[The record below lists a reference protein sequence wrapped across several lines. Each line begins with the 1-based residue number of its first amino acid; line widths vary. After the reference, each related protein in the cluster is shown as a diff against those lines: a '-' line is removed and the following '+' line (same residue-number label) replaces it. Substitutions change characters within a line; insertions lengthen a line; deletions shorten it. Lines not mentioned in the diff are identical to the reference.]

1 MPASNTVALDSASST
16 ASRGTMPGSSDS
28 RRSVEVDFFRGLAL
42 VVIMLD
48 HIPESLA
55 SHITL
60 HNYAFCDAAEM
71 FVFVGGY
78 SVAAAYTAILNR
90 QGERAAAQRFLKRG
104 FEIYRAFLLLAA
116 MMLVLGMVF
125 HGLKLDT
132 GEVMAT
138 ESGTFLNRPLGM
150 LLDIATLRR
159 QPFLSSVLP
168 MYLLFALA
176 APAIMALAR
185 RAPWLTLVI
194 SIGVWAAAPL
204 LAAGLPSA
212 YPEGWP
218 FNPFAWQLMFV
229 SGAVFRLK
237 PVNAEILA
245 TPWATVI
252 TRVAVAAVIGFAI
265 WHLFFLSAPT
275 PGYDKQNL
283 AVSRLLNFAALA
295 WCASWITARGWA
307 GRLATALP
315 ALVRT
320 GQHSLPC
327 FVAGA
332 CISVSVDAL
341 SRPLANAQPWLV
353 GAIDDVTATVL
364 LLCIAGIAA
373 SLKRRARK
381 APSARHATT
390 PTKPSL
396 APTDRR
402 AAAVTARR

>member
-1 MPASNTVALDSASST
+1 MTSSSNAAALTNSPSST
-16 ASRGTMPGSSDS
+16 SPAAPRAVGS
-28 RRSVEVDFFRGLAL
+28 RRSIEVDFFRGLAL

-48 HIPESLA
+48 HIPQSLV
-55 SHITL
+55 SKVTL

-78 SVAAAYTAILNR
+78 SVAAAYTAIMDR

-104 FEIYRAFLLLAA
+104 VEIYRAFLLLAA
-116 MMLVLGMVF
+116 MMLVLGMLF

-132 GEVMAT
+132 PEVLAT
-138 ESGTFLNRPLGM
+138 EAGTFMRRPLGM
-150 LLDIATLRR
+150 LLDIASLRR

-168 MYLLFALA
+168 MYLLFALS
-176 APAIMALAR
+176 APAVLALAR

-194 SIGVWAAAPL
+194 SIGIWALAPI
-204 LAAGLPSA
+204 LAAGLPTA

-229 SGAVFRLK
+229 SGAIFRLK
-237 PVNAEILA
+237 PVDAEVLA
-245 TPWATVI
+245 TPWGGML
-252 TRVAVAAVIGFAI
+252 TRIAVVAVVGFAI
-265 WHLFFLSAPT
+265 WHIFLLSAPT

-283 AVSRLLNFAALA
+283 ALSRLLNFAALA

-307 GRLATALP
+307 GRAAAALP

-332 CISVSVDAL
+332 CISVSMDAL
-341 SRPLANAQPWLV
+341 SRPFAAAQPWLV
-353 GAIDDVTATVL
+353 GSCDDILATVL
-364 LLCIAGIAA
+364 LLSVAWIAA
-373 SLKRRARK
+373 SLKKRGRKPAASRTAGARV
-381 APSARHATT
+381 PSGGPQRT
-390 PTKPSL
+390 S
-396 APTDRR
+396 
-402 AAAVTARR
+402 AAVRN

>member
-1 MPASNTVALDSASST
+1 MPSSNNATANPALARASSGASPT
-16 ASRGTMPGSSDS
+16 ASGS

-42 VVIMLD
+42 IVIMLD

-55 SHITL
+55 SNITL

-78 SVAAAYTAILNR
+78 SVAAAYTAIMNR

-104 FEIYRAFLLLAA
+104 YEIYRAFLLLAA
-116 MMLVLGMVF
+116 LMLVLGMLF

-138 ESGTFLNRPLGM
+138 ESGTFMNRPLGM

-168 MYLLFALA
+168 MYLMFALA
-176 APAIMALAR
+176 APLIMALAR
-185 RAPWLTLVI
+185 RTPWWTLAA
-194 SIGVWAAAPL
+194 SIGVWAVAPW

-229 SGAVFRLK
+229 SGAIFRLR
-237 PVNAEILA
+237 PIDAPILA
-245 TPWATVI
+245 TPWGALM
-252 TRVAVAAVIGFAI
+252 TRVAVAAVVGFAI
-265 WHLFFLSAPT
+265 WHIFFLSAPT

-283 AVSRLLNFAALA
+283 ALSRLLNFAALA

-307 GRLATALP
+307 GRAAAALP
-315 ALVRT
+315 AVVRT

-332 CISVSVDAL
+332 CISLSMDAL
-341 SRPLANAQPWLV
+341 SRPFVSAQPWLT
-353 GAIDDVTATVL
+353 GAIDDLSATVL
-364 LLCIAGIAA
+364 LLGIAWVAA
-373 SLKRRARK
+373 SWKGRARK
-381 APSARHATT
+381 PNTAARASRT
-390 PTKPSL
+390 PHTGGS
-396 APTDRR
+396 TVR
-402 AAAVTARR
+402 AK

>member
-1 MPASNTVALDSASST
+1 MPSSNNTAVQSSSASVSSG
-16 ASRGTMPGSSDS
+16 ASPSAAAS

-42 VVIMLD
+42 IVIMLD

-55 SHITL
+55 SKITL

-78 SVAAAYTAILNR
+78 SVAAAYTAIMNR

-104 FEIYRAFLLLAA
+104 YEIYRAFLLLAA

-138 ESGTFLNRPLGM
+138 ESGTFMNRPLGM

-168 MYLLFALA
+168 MYLMFALA
-176 APAIMALAR
+176 APLIMALAR
-185 RAPWLTLVI
+185 RAPWLTLAA
-194 SIGVWAAAPL
+194 SIGVWAAAPW

-229 SGAVFRLK
+229 SGAIFRLR
-237 PVNAEILA
+237 PVDADILA
-245 TPWATVI
+245 TPWGTLL
-252 TRVAVAAVIGFAI
+252 TRVAVAAVVGFAI
-265 WHLFFLSAPT
+265 WHIFLLSAPT

-283 AVSRLLNFAALA
+283 AMTRLLNFAALA
-295 WCASWITARGWA
+295 WCASWVTARGWA
-307 GRLATALP
+307 GRAAAALP
-315 ALVRT
+315 AVVRT

-332 CISVSVDAL
+332 CISVSIDAL
-341 SRPLANAQPWLV
+341 SRPFAGSQPWLT
-353 GAIDDVTATVL
+353 GAIDDVSATVIL
-364 LLCIAGIAA
+364 LGIAWFAA
-373 SLKRRARK
+373 SLKGRARK
-381 APSARHATT
+381 AGTTGRAT
-390 PTKPSL
+390 S
-396 APTDRR
+396 APTAGGSTVR
-402 AAAVTARR
+402 AK